1 MEKLINGYTKILGI
15 IGDPIEHSLS
25 PGIHNTLCKYLNLNY
40 VYIPFKVSSEQL
52 ENAVKGLK
60 ALGVMGFNVTIPH
73 KKNIIQYLDEV
84 SKEALLMGAVNT
96 VKNVDGKLYGYNTD
110 GQGFVKSLKNEG
122 VAIEGKNILVIG
134 AGGAAR
140 GITVSLAL
148 EGVQSITILNR
159 TAQKAKAICTMIN
172 ENVKNISRSDSLN
185 CENFNRYIEDC
196 DILINT
202 TSIGMHPDIHAC
214 PIENLTSLK
223 SSTVV
228 CDLIYNPSKTAF
240 LANAEKKGCKI
251 INGWGMLVFQ
261 AINAFEIWMDIK
273 INDNLTN
280 ILLQKTN
287 S

>member
-96 VKNVDGKLYGYNTD
+96 
-110 GQGFVKSLKNEG
+110 
-122 VAIEGKNILVIG
+122 IG

-185 CENFNRYIEDC
+185 YENFNRYIEDC

>member
-185 CENFNRYIEDC
+185 YENFNRYIEDC